1 MFECPLENLGY
12 EHTIGNQDGPPVQSA
27 KQWTWKMDKDDSTW
41 ERGFWA
47 SVCVCP
53 VSQFEGVSPPFVAM
67 DTPRIVSHEFF
78 VGGQLEKHQLLGG
91 PSFHQVEIL

>member
-1 MFECPLENLGY
+1 MNTPSE
-12 EHTIGNQDGPPVQSA
+12 TPVQSA
-27 KQWTWKMDKDDSTW
+27 KQWTWKMDNDDSTW
-41 ERGFWA
+41 EHGFWA
-47 SVCVCP
+47 CVCV
-53 VSQFEGVSPPFVAM
+53 SRFTFQGVSPPFVAAM

>member
-1 MFECPLENLGY
+1 
-12 EHTIGNQDGPPVQSA
+12 
-27 KQWTWKMDKDDSTW
+27 
-41 ERGFWA
+41 
-47 SVCVCP
+47 VCVCP